1 MDQIVLP
8 MYGHIIN
15 IALPYIQSHPC
26 CNG

>member
-1 MDQIVLP
+1 